1 MKKTNNIITLLLCLG
16 LLTGCV
22 NQYSSGGTVGNNP
35 LDEGKEIE
43 EKEEESETY
52 EFQ

>member
-1 MKKTNNIITLLLCLG
+1 MKKTNKIITLLVCLG

-22 NQYSSGGTVGNNP
+22 NQYSPGGAGGNNP

-43 EKEEESETY
+43 EKEEDTKPS
-52 EFQ
+52 

>member
-22 NQYSSGGTVGNNP
+22 NQYSSGGIVGNNP
-35 LDEGKEIE
+35 LDDGI
-43 EKEEESETY
+43 
-52 EFQ
+52 